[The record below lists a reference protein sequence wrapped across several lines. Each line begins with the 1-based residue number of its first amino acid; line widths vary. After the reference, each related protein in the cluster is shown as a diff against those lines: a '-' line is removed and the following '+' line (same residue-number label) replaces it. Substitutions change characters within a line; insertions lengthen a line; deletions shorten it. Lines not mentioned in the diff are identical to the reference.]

1 MGNIDTIKI
10 TEDNNI
16 RIDQFLSD
24 YYEDISRSK
33 ISNLIKDKGILVN
46 NKHEKKSYLLKNQD
60 IITIDLDMLKIKEI
74 EPQDLDISIIYQ
86 DEYIAVINKPFDII
100 SHPTEQIR
108 ENTVVNFLMSK
119 FNDLPSSYGKDRAG
133 IVHRLDKDTSG
144 LMIVALTNDS
154 MEKLKLMFKD
164 REIFKKYRAIVH
176 GGFSENHGIIDNNIS
191 RSTKNRKL
199 MMVSEIGKRAIT
211 EYNVIESNS
220 EFSLLDIILHTG
232 RTHQIRVHFSNLSH
246 PILGD
251 KDYNN
256 IKSNFNVDH
265 QLLQAYY
272 LKFNHPITNQIIEID
287 IEPYPEFKKYYNII
301 FEGNDG
307 TIY

>member
-164 REIFKKYRAIVH
+164 REIIKKYRAIVH

>member
-119 FNDLPSSYGKDRAG
+119 FNDLPSSYGKDRTG

-164 REIFKKYRAIVH
+164 REIIKKYRAIVH

>member
-60 IITIDLDMLKIKEI
+60 IITIDLDMLKIKEV
-74 EPQDLDISIIYQ
+74 EAQDLDISIIYQ

-164 REIFKKYRAIVH
+164 REIIKKYRAIVH

>member
-164 REIFKKYRAIVH
+164 REIIKKYRAIVH

-272 LKFNHPITNQIIEID
+272 LKFNHPITNQIIAID